1 MPALFWIPRCESLSV
16 NRSIQTNGGFSLVEL
31 MIALALGLVI
41 SGAVIQVMVSTS
53 VTEKLNRSVGSV
65 QENGRFIIAR
75 LRREILMTGR
85 YDPLSVQLDRA
96 VDTVEEAAFVQNHP
110 ILLPNEFALQPALG
124 AIQGSNGANDT
135 LVVGFQGSTDCRGS
149 NLGYPPGT
157 EFYVIN
163 QYFVVDHQLKC
174 RGYDGR
180 VVRGKIPPNLDV
192 NNEAV
197 TLLDDVYSFQ
207 VLYGITNHG
216 VNGDHSAKPVR
227 YARADELAAEIANNS
242 QVVAVRI
249 ALFIK
254 GEGAVKVDPKP
265 KVKLLNEQA
274 IVASEEGLFKQFE
287 TTVTLR
293 NMKNFMR
300 NRKL

>member
-1 MPALFWIPRCESLSV
+1 V
-16 NRSIQTNGGFSLVEL
+16 NHSIRANSGFSLVEL
-31 MIALALGLVI
+31 MIALVLGLVI

-53 VTEKLNRSVGSV
+53 VTERLNRSVASV
-65 QENGRFIIAR
+65 QENGRFIITR

-85 YDPLSVQLDRA
+85 YDPLSVQLDLA
-96 VDTVEEAAFVQNHP
+96 VDTVEEGSFVQNHP
-110 ILLPNEFALQPALG
+110 VILPNDFTLQPALG

-135 LVVGFQGSTDCRGS
+135 LVVGLQASTDCRGNS
-149 NLGYPPGT
+149 LGYAPGT

-163 QYFVVDHQLKC
+163 QYFVDGNQLKC

-180 VVRGKIPPNLDV
+180 VVRGKIPANVDV
-192 NNEAV
+192 DNTAV

-216 VNGDHSAKPVR
+216 VNGDYSAKPVR
-227 YARADELAAEIANNS
+227 YATADELAAEIANNS

-249 ALFIK
+249 ALFLK
-254 GEGAVKVDPKP
+254 GEGAVKVAIKP
-265 KVKLLNEQA
+265 RVKLLNEQS